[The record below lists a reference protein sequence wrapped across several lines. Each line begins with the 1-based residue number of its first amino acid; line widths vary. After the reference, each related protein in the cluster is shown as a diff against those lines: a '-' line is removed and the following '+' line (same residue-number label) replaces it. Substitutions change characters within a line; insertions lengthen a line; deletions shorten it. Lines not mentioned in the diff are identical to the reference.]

1 MRADLEAWWPK
12 LKLGG
17 ILAGDDYYNGYVP
30 AAGYTFQVKDAADEF
45 FASINHRLYLTGYAD
60 PRESVFQTY
69 YALKCL

>member
-30 AAGYTFQVKDAADEF
+30 AAGYTFGVKDAADEF
-45 FASINHRLYLTGYAD
+45 FASINHRLYLTGFAD